1 MGYSAGEAAKATGVS
16 VPTIT
21 RAIKSGR
28 ISANR
33 RDGGGYDIDP
43 AELHRVF
50 PAVASNSNATPSM
63 SGYETPIDTGALQVE
78 IRMLRE
84 RMEEKEAEAR
94 AAISDR
100 ESTISDLRRR
110 LDSEADERRRLTAL
124 LTHQAEMP
132 TPAPQEPPTAR
143 PRRWWPFGAGN
154 RDDRPTGGN

>member
-50 PAVASNSNATPSM
+50 PAVSSNSNATPSM
-63 SGYETPIDTGALQVE
+63 LGDETPTESRALQVE

-94 AAISDR
+94 AAIADR
-100 ESTISDLRRR
+100 DTTISDLRKR

-132 TPAPQEPPTAR
+132 APEPREAPTER
-143 PRRWWPFGAGN
+143 PRRWWQFGAAN
-154 RDDRPTGGN
+154 R